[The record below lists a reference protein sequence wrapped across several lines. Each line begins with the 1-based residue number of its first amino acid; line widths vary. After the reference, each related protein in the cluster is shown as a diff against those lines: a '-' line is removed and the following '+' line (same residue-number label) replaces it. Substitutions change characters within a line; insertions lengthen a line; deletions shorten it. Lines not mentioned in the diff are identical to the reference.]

1 MARLPDAFP
10 AGAPGNAAAR
20 HKAGTLAR
28 PGIDLRGPLPAALAL
43 LGCALYAVTLAPVS
57 DHGWQFYMAE
67 RVLDGADLYVDV
79 GAADMHPPLFT
90 WLAMAIAAFGRF
102 VTIDGLTLY
111 PVFVL
116 LVVAGSLECS
126 RRLLHSCGWILAV
139 LVLAFMPMAGPF
151 YGQGEHLA
159 LVMSFP
165 YFAGAVAAIR
175 GHSASRGS
183 AIAAGIAAGIGLAF
197 KPHFALVWVGV
208 ELLVAKR
215 RGVRS
220 VLRPESIAIASVFV
234 LYVLAAL
241 ALTPELFRSLPWLMQ
256 LYPRAFAVA
265 FHTIVLDERVLLV
278 GLGLF
283 SAWRL
288 RKHADDGPLARV
300 LAVAMLAMYIALL
313 LQGKGWGYH
322 WYPVTALAVILCG
335 LALRPF
341 VARFR
346 VAPLALSVLAIGWMQ
361 VQSVRTARLLVVDP
375 VMLPQM
381 MDVVETHARGQAI
394 VAFSHLI
401 QTGFPLVNL
410 MDVRWASPY
419 AHLWM
424 VPAMYSEAW
433 AQREPVR
440 YRDVGEW
447 QAFEQQMFDRIWE
460 EIVRDDPAIIFMHV
474 PLANGFDMRAY
485 FETDARFRARFARSP
500 VIDTIGRYIVLGRP
514 VS

>member
-1 MARLPDAFP
+1 M
-10 AGAPGNAAAR
+10 N
-20 HKAGTLAR
+20 
-28 PGIDLRGPLPAALAL
+28 
-43 LGCALYAVTLAPVS
+43 
-57 DHGWQFYMAE
+57 
-67 RVLDGADLYVDV
+67 
-79 GAADMHPPLFT
+79 
-90 WLAMAIAAFGRF
+90 
-102 VTIDGLTLY
+102 IDGLTLY
-111 PVFVL
+111 PVAVL
-116 LVVAGSLECS
+116 LVVAGSLESS
-126 RRLLHSCGWILAV
+126 RRLLHASGWLLTV

-159 LVMSFP
+159 LMLSLP
-165 YFAGAVAAIR
+165 YFAGAAAAIR
-175 GHSASRGS
+175 GRPASRGG

-208 ELLVAKR
+208 EFLVAKR

-220 VLRPESIAIASVFV
+220 VLRPESIAIAAVFV

-256 LYPRAFAVA
+256 LYPRAFAVD
-265 FHTIVLDERVLLV
+265 FHTIVFDERVL
-278 GLGLF
+278 
-283 SAWRL
+283 
-288 RKHADDGPLARV
+288 
-300 LAVAMLAMYIALL
+300 I
-313 LQGKGWGYH
+313 
-322 WYPVTALAVILCG
+322 
-335 LALRPF
+335 
-341 VARFR
+341 
-346 VAPLALSVLAIGWMQ
+346 
-361 VQSVRTARLLVVDP
+361 VVDP

-401 QTGFPLVNL
+401 QTGFPLVNF

-433 AQREPVR
+433 PEREPLR

-447 QAFEQQMFDRIWE
+447 QAFEQQMFDRTWQQ
-460 EIVRDDPAIIFMHV
+460 IVRDDPAIIFMHV

-500 VIDTIGRYIVLGRP
+500 VVDTIGRDIVLGRP